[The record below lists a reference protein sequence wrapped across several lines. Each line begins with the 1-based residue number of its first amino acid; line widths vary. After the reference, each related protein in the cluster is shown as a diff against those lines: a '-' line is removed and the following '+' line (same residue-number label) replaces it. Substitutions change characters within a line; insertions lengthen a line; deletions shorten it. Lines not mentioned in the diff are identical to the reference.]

1 MFNQKLKL
9 AALLISLL
17 ALSRETVAL
26 CSDGQFL
33 SNGTCLNCTSC
44 GARTVLE
51 QCTNTSD
58 TVCSPN
64 VTSCPE
70 RQYLSDGVCK
80 DCTDCE
86 NPQLEK
92 CTNVTDTVCA
102 PCSKGYR
109 LNAANGCDF
118 DCDQCSRHSIR
129 SRCND
134 RQCSCINGYYGI
146 ICDIPPASTVS
157 EPTPDP
163 TSNDFEEDS
172 GNRVVLIVIIV
183 VACLV
188 TIMVMSGIILMYYK
202 CSKQPN
208 QDSENSDESTYSST
222 SINSRT
228 MLTND
233 HHRSNNS
240 LQQSHQNLNG
250 YVHRTTILP
259 PPQPL
264 NYNIASAI
272 K

>member
-51 QCTNTSD
+51 QCTNTND

-80 DCTDCE
+80 DCTNCE
-86 NPQLEK
+86 NPELEK

-102 PCSKGYR
+102 PCPKGFR
-109 LNAANGCDF
+109 ANAANGCDF
-118 DCDQCSRHSIR
+118 DCSQCSRVHSR
-129 SRCND
+129 GCD
-134 RQCSCINGYYGI
+134 DKECECINEYSGI
-146 ICDIPPASTVS
+146 ICDVPPAPIVS

-163 TSNDFEEDS
+163 TSNDLEEDS

-208 QDSENSDESTYSST
+208 QDSENSDESTYSSA

-259 PPQPL
+259 PPKPL